1 MTTKE
6 MLDSLNAVY
15 DQIRAD
21 QKREE
26 YEDILVMADEILY
39 FLRNELGCCY
49 PTIGNPAVGTFE
61 F

>member
-26 YEDILVMADEILY
+26 YEDILIMAHEIY
-39 FLRNELGCCY
+39 CFLRNELGCSY
-49 PTIGNPAVGTFE
+49 SAFGSPAVGTFE